1 VARSIFASHTPI
13 ISGIGHESDWSIA
26 DLVADLRASTPTAA
40 AERSVPDI
48 GEIRNRVNFNVQQIQ
63 QHGLSRIE
71 NGRNGLV
78 YAVGR
83 LDRAMPDFVNHKIRL
98 DDLINRANS
107 NVSHSN
113 GLTKEL
119 LRGITQ
125 KIAALAP
132 NATIARG
139 YSVLQKSSD
148 GKIISSVGDVM
159 AGEDISI
166 TVSDGVI
173 GAKTVDMN
181 KGSEIS
187 EDHQLNLL

>member
-1 VARSIFASHTPI
+1 
-13 ISGIGHESDWSIA
+13 
-26 DLVADLRASTPTAA
+26 
-40 AERSVPDI
+40 
-48 GEIRNRVNFNVQQIQ
+48 
-63 QHGLSRIE
+63 
-71 NGRNGLV
+71 
-78 YAVGR
+78 
-83 LDRAMPDFVNHKIRL
+83 M
-98 DDLINRANS
+98 
-107 NVSHSN
+107 
-113 GLTKEL
+113 
-119 LRGITQ
+119 
-125 KIAALAP
+125 AP

>member
-1 VARSIFASHTPI
+1 MDSNY
-13 ISGIGHESDWSIA
+13 D
-26 DLVADLRASTPTAA
+26 
-40 AERSVPDI
+40 
-48 GEIRNRVNFNVQQIQ
+48 VQQIQ
-63 QHGLSRIE
+63 QYGLSRIE

-98 DDLINRANS
+98 DDLINRATS
-107 NVSHSN
+107 NISHSN

-148 GKIISSVGDVM
+148 GKIISSVGDVV